1 MEITSPPITSC
12 DLHRPRAALMFVGES
27 CPLCEVIEVLVG
39 LGVKLPETDEAV
51 AAVEGAL
58 IDFMYW
64 DEE

>member
-1 MEITSPPITSC
+1 
-12 DLHRPRAALMFVGES
+12 MFVGET